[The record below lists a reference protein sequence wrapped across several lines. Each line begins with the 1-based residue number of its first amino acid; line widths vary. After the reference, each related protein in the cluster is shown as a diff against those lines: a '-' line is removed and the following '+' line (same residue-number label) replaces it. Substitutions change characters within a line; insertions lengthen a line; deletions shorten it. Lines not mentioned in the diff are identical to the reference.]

1 MTVRPGESAPPLE
14 ILAHLVYASSMTE
27 AATLTTPRGEIAAHL
42 VQPDGRGLCLVSEGP
57 NPDVVEGELVCLEYG
72 AGAFA
77 YRLYTE
83 VTGVE
88 RDLVF
93 LAMPLAIERP
103 CRRLTP
109 RFDAPAGYHF
119 WAFDL
124 PGAPRLQ
131 LADISVGGAGLK
143 ETTVLYSVGQHIQG
157 ELIIPGEAPFPCV
170 LEVRHLRLSK
180 GQMRAGCRFEQM
192 SLRQHGRLAACLAR
206 LGPPPN

>member
-1 MTVRPGESAPPLE
+1 MTIRPGDPAPPLE

-27 AATLTTPRGEIAAHL
+27 AATLTTPRGELAAHL
-42 VQPDGRGLCLVSEGP
+42 VQPDGRGLCLATDGEH
-57 NPDVVEGELVCLEYG
+57 PDVEQGELVCLEYG

-83 VTGVE
+83 VTSVE
-88 RDLVF
+88 HDLVF
-93 LAMPLAIERP
+93 LAMPVAIERP

-109 RFDAPAGYHF
+109 RFDAPLGFHF

-131 LADISVGGAGLK
+131 LADISVGGVGLR
-143 ETTVLYSVGQHIQG
+143 ETTVMYSVGQRIQG
-157 ELIIPGEAPFPCV
+157 ELVVPGEAPFPCV

-180 GQMRAGCRFEQM
+180 GQMRAGCRFEQL
-192 SLRQHGRLAACLAR
+192 SLRHHGRLAASLAR